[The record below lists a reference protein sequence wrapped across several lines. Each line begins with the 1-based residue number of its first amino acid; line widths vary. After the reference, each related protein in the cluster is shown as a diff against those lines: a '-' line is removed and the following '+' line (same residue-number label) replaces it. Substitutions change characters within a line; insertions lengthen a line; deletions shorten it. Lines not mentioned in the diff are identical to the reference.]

1 MFTINVREES
11 IIHSI
16 LKITR
21 YDGLLEEGKM
31 FEGQSAKKRKKN
43 IMSSA
48 KSIY

>member
-11 IIHSI
+11 IIHST

-43 IMSSA
+43 IMSLA